1 MFVYYVL
8 CSRATPELADMFS
21 KIFNPTPSER
31 ASVVGAQL
39 MLHVL
44 LHCRMLRIGAQ

>member
-1 MFVYYVL
+1 MFYHL
-8 CSRATPELADMFS
+8 FICSRATPELADMFS
-21 KIFNPTPSER
+21 KIFKPTPSER